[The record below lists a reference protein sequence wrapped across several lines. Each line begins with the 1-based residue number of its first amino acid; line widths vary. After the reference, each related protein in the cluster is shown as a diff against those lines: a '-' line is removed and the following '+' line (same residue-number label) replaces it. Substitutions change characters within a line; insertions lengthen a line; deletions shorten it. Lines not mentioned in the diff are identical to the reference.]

1 MASKYTLSPVKK
13 LPATGS
19 GRTTADVLFDVGRAI
34 GQGLTFG
41 TSDEL
46 EAFVRSKFTESGKSF
61 DEELDTIRSEMKSF
75 SDAHPYTAL
84 GLEIAGS
91 LPSAIGLGRTLAKK
105 GIQSAAKIGGLEG
118 AAYGAGSAEGGA
130 GDRASGAITSG
141 ALGMAG
147 GKLAEKITPKV
158 LSGARSMLEKG
169 YDLTPGQTYGGAV
182 KSIEEGVS
190 LPFMQ
195 DIIKGQQRATRQQ
208 FNRKTVEDALSGLNN
223 AELAK
228 DLTGENLVERAS
240 EIVSD
245 NYEAIL
251 PRLSID
257 VAPLQSK
264 IQSIVNS
271 RVQAQAL
278 SPADLKE
285 LNLEIADLVTRHATD
300 GKLSKQILKDVES
313 SLGDEAFK
321 ASNRRIGRAL
331 KEVQSALRDEIF
343 TQNPNVPDLQ
353 KVNTAFR
360 KLVPIEKAKAG
371 SISSG
376 GEFTPTKLL
385 MQKEMKQLSPLAP
398 EKVAARQARDIIGV
412 GTGSSGTAER
422 LMRSSPFKT
431 ALGLAGSIPTSLLY
445 GGVGGRLG
453 RKSPQLP
460 GDLLRAVTPVAS
472 TKIPGLL
479 STEAQAGSIEDM
491 AVGGNIVGYETVTDR
506 QGNPVTFAKT
516 SDGRAVR
523 VR

>member
-13 LPATGS
+13 LPETGS
-19 GRTTADVLFDVGRAI
+19 GRTTTDVLFDVGRAI
-34 GQGLTFG
+34 GQGVTFG

-91 LPSAIGLGRTLAKK
+91 LPTAVGLGRTLARK
-105 GIQSAAKIGGLEG
+105 GIESAAKIGGLES

-130 GDRASGAITSG
+130 GDRASGAVVSG

-158 LSGARSMLEKG
+158 LSGAKSMLEKG

-195 DIIKGQQRATRQQ
+195 DIIKGQQLVTRQQ
-208 FNRKTVEDALSGLNN
+208 FNRKTVEGALSGLKN
-223 AELAK
+223 AELPK

-251 PRLSID
+251 PKLSID

-271 RVQAQAL
+271 RVQAKAL

-285 LNLEIADLVTRHATD
+285 LNLEISDLVTRHATD

-313 SLGDEAFK
+313 SLGKEAFN

-331 KEVQSALRDEIF
+331 KEVQSALRDEISA
-343 TQNPNVPDLQ
+343 QNPNVPDLQ
-353 KVNTAFR
+353 KINTAFR

-371 SISSG
+371 SVGSG

-385 MQKEMKQLSPLAP
+385 MQREMKQLSPLAP
-398 EKVAARQARDIIGV
+398 EKIAARQARDIIGV

-431 ALGLAGSIPTSLLY
+431 ALGLAGAIPTSMLY

-460 GDLLRAVTPVAS
+460 GDLLRATTPVAS
-472 TKIPGLL
+472 AKIPGLL
-479 STEAQAGSIEDM
+479 STEAQAGSLEDM
-491 AVGGNIVGYETVTDR
+491 AAGGQVTGYETVMDR
-506 QGNPVTFAKT
+506 QGNPVTFAKLT
-516 SDGRAVR
+516 GGRAVR